1 MGKSGEI
8 MLFGTYYHNLDDK
21 GRLLLPSKLL
31 TKLTPALYLLKGFDG
46 CVSIYLEDTFSQY
59 IEQLSKKSYLE
70 KESRDV
76 LRIALSSTVE
86 LNIDSSNRI
95 QLPIDVLRKY
105 QINKK
110 VVVLGVIDHLEIWDE
125 NKWKEYQL
133 QKEDQFENIVDTIAK
148 N

>member
-1 MGKSGEI
+1 M
-8 MLFGTYYHNLDDK
+8 
-21 GRLLLPSKLL
+21 
-31 TKLTPALYLLKGFDG
+31 
-46 CVSIYLEDTFSQY
+46 
-59 IEQLSKKSYLE
+59 
-70 KESRDV
+70 
-76 LRIALSSTVE
+76 RIALSSTVE

>member
-1 MGKSGEI
+1 MNMILTDVLALS
-8 MLFGTYYHNLDDK
+8 MLYL
-21 GRLLLPSKLL
+21 RLLKN
-31 TKLTPALYLLKGFDG
+31 TKTF
-46 CVSIYLEDTFSQY
+46 SIYLEDTFSQY